1 MPIPTMIGVRFVNVV
16 KSHARHKQPSKFIQ
30 SVAKGKPP
38 AFGMARLRLYRQIAP
53 KNPPIPTVKNDFKD
67 SSLL

>member
-1 MPIPTMIGVRFVNVV
+1 MPIPMTIGVRFVNAV

-30 SVAKGKPP
+30 SVANGNPP
-38 AFGMARLRLYRQIAP
+38 KFGMARLRLYRQIAP
-53 KNPPIPTVKNDFKD
+53 KNPPRPTVKNNFKC